1 MRVRTHVRGQ
11 KCTHAHAKKSKRL
24 THGHAHAV
32 LHSLYHHIS
41 RREKKGSGNNRGQ
54 ETTEVRKTR
63 ATPKGENADQAHLT
77 GREHETA
84 VLPQASKAGLERDC
98 CREEQGEEAR
108 QRGGGGGSE
117 TERRRRRRDREETER
132 EQEET
137 CQLSRAGRTS
147 RWYATALPSSSF
159 PL

>member
-1 MRVRTHVRGQ
+1 M
-11 KCTHAHAKKSKRL
+11 HAHAKRGKRL

-32 LHSLYHHIS
+32 LHSLYHHNS

-84 VLPQASKAGLERDC
+84 VLHQASKAGLERDC

-117 TERRRRRRDREETER
+117 TERRRRRRRDRDETER
-132 EQEET
+132 KQRGDLPIIKSGANVEMV
-137 CQLSRAGRTS
+137 CHRL
-147 RWYATALPSSSF
+147 ALLELPAVEVNDVAHL
-159 PL
+159 PR